1 VTNELALL
9 GCFVVLA
16 VLLVASRL
24 ASGNKP

>member
-9 GCFVVLA
+9 GVFA
-16 VLLVASRL
+16 VIAALWIASRL